1 MASVIVLATPAQA
14 DILLE
19 FDRLISGVEGSVRTI
34 GEVEVASDLVG
45 QTCQVSVIGEN
56 QASVH
61 PGNDL
66 IVSTGGSSA
75 VVVGV
80 EDEVDAGINHTSQ
93 LVLGSTI
100 VVQLRFGPDELSSL
114 GFSLSFDCTQ
124 PATTTTS
131 TTIATTSSSIA
142 VGSNCGDGA
151 AVTGDTTDGLTEAGA
166 DGSDC
171 APVSCTDDSAV
182 ATNVA
187 TASSG
192 SAAVGTD
199 GSDCA
204 PTSCTDDGS
213 AVATTVT
220 TASSGSAAVGTDGS
234 DCAPAN
240 CTDDGAST
248 ATTASTGGNPVA
260 EATGCPEPTSNQVS
274 TTTAPPVT
282 TAPTAPTSTTT
293 TVASSGSA
301 TVALPQSPVATAI
314 AAAPAYAG

>member
-1 MASVIVLATPAQA
+1 MTSPLRILRVVAVAMASVIALATPAQA

-34 GEVEVASDLVG
+34 GEVEVAADLVG
-45 QTCQVSVIGEN
+45 QTCQVSVIGGN

-66 IVSTGGSSA
+66 IVSTGGSSE

-93 LVLGSTI
+93 LVLGPTI

-114 GFSLSFDCTQ
+114 GFSLSFDCTA
-124 PATTTTS
+124 PVTTTTS
-131 TTIATTSSSIA
+131 TTI
-142 VGSNCGDGA
+142 VVPGSPGANCGDGA
-151 AVTGDTTDGLTEAGA
+151 ATSSDSDAGTDSGAGDGVTGQSTTGSAGA
-166 DGSDC
+166 GAAGSDC
-171 APVSCTDDSAV
+171 APV
-182 ATNVA
+182 
-187 TASSG
+187 
-192 SAAVGTD
+192 
-199 GSDCA
+199 
-204 PTSCTDDGS
+204 SCTDDGS

-220 TASSGSAAVGTDGS
+220 TAATGSAAAGADGS

-240 CTDDGAST
+240 CTDGGEST
-248 ATTASTGGNPVA
+248 VTTASTGDTSAAVSD
-260 EATGCPEPTSNQVS
+260 GCPDPASNQS
-274 TTTAPPVT
+274 PTTAPPAAT
-282 TAPTAPTSTTT
+282 TPTTPSSTTT

>member
-1 MASVIVLATPAQA
+1 MTSPIRILRVVVVAMAAIIALATPAQA

-93 LVLGSTI
+93 LVLGPSI

-131 TTIATTSSSIA
+131 TTVATTSSSVA
-142 VGSNCGDGA
+142 VGSNCVDGA
-151 AVTGDTTDGLTEAGA
+151 STSGAASGGETEAGS
-166 DGSDC
+166 DGSNC
-171 APVSCTDDSAV
+171 APVSCPDGGSAV
-182 ATNVA
+182 VTTV
-187 TASSG
+187 TAAGSG
-192 SAAVGTD
+192 SATADTD
-199 GSDCA
+199 G
-204 PTSCTDDGS
+204 P
-213 AVATTVT
+213 
-220 TASSGSAAVGTDGS
+220 
-234 DCAPAN
+234 DCAPAS
-240 CTDDGAST
+240 CTDGGAST
-248 ATTASTGGNPVA
+248 ATTASTGDSVTVDA
-260 EATGCPEPTSNQVS
+260 DGCPEPPSNQIP
-274 TTTAPPVT
+274 TTTAPPAT
-282 TAPTAPTSTTT
+282 TVPTTVTSTTT

-301 TVALPQSPVATAI
+301 TAALPQSPVATAI